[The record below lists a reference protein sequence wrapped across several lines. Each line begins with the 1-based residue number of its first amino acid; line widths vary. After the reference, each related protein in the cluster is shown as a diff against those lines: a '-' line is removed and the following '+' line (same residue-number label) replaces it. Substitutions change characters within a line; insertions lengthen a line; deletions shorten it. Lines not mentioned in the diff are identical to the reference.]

1 MPREKK
7 YTKTIAFRVTAEE
20 WELIATGMKVDNI
33 STPSKFIRKEL
44 DLTFNTLR
52 LIKEQDAKREAA
64 AAKRAEAATKR
75 LKESR
80 GQ

>member
-7 YTKTIAFRVTAEE
+7 YTKTIAFRVTGEE
-20 WELIATGMKVDNI
+20 WELIATGMQVDNI

-44 DLTFNTLR
+44 DLTFKTLR

-64 AAKRAEAATKR
+64 AAKRAAKKQANNAPA
-75 LKESR
+75 
-80 GQ
+80 